1 MTLSHSPKIVR
12 DGLVL
17 SLDPANQKSLPHQN
31 LLLQSENLAS
41 TPWNQIT
48 GTGGAITRTNNSLQS
63 PDGSNTATLIN
74 VSTFASGSSIYQDIN
89 SPGTKSYVASV
100 YMKPG
105 TMTGNITLAVFYLTG
120 GTTQGFNAIFNP
132 QTGSFV
138 STTGISGISENVGN
152 GWFKLSLS
160 ATGTDALNTRLRFQI
175 YSSSSG
181 TIYYWGAQLRDAFSG
196 EEYIKTESSAI
207 YESTNIINMVDSS
220 VVGTPSGKSPS
231 NLDNSLS
238 YLATDLSYIGFP
250 SLPEIQFLGNSPYT
264 LEAWVYPTINPGASN
279 WTGIF
284 DRESNPGIGRD
295 GYNLY
300 FLGSSGSN
308 TYFASDRFV
317 AGSGVYPSI
326 TVNQSQSVNN
336 WNHIVVRYNGINV
349 KIYRNTVSGSSFAS
363 TGSITNT
370 SKQLTIGVRGG
381 QYFTGKIGITNIYN
395 IALSDDQIKQNFN
408 ALRGRYGV

>member
-1 MTLSHSPKIVR
+1 MTLSHSPNIVR

-17 SLDPANQKSLPHQN
+17 ALDPANKKSLKPENQ
-31 LLLQSENLAS
+31 LQYSEQFDTVPWYIYNS
-41 TPWNQIT
+41 TSCTIT
-48 GTGGAITRTNNSLQS
+48 PNAISGPFGGSAYLVIGSTSTALFYQTLTTGAVGTGKKIA
-63 PDGSNTATLIN
+63 
-74 VSTFASGSSIYQDIN
+74 SIYAKAYSSNQFTLN
-89 SPGTKSYVASV
+89 PYYVGDTEV
-100 YMKPG
+100 NI
-105 TMTGNITLAVFYLTG
+105 TFTLTGN
-120 GTTQGFNAIFNP
+120 
-132 QTGSFV
+132 GSTNDPAN
-138 STTGISGISENVGN
+138 SIIESIGN
-152 GWFKLSLS
+152 GWYRCSVILP
-160 ATGTDALNTRLRFQI
+160 ARIN
-175 YSSSSG
+175 SG
-181 TIYYWGAQLRDAFSG
+181 TSLPWRIWPEARGTYTTKGCYFWGAQLRDAFSG

-264 LEAWVYPTINPGASN
+264 LEAWVCPTINPGASN

-308 TYFASDRFV
+308 TYFTSDRFV

-326 TVNQSQSVNN
+326 TVDQSQSVNN
-336 WNHIVVRYNGINV
+336 WNHIIVRYDGINA

-408 ALRGRYGV
+408 ALRGRYGI